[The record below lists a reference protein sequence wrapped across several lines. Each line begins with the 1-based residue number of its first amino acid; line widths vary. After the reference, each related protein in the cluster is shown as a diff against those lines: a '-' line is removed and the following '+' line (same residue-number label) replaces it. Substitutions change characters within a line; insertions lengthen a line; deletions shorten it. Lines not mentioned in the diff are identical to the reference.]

1 MLGRRLSGFRAVGRP
16 LSQAVVPAGD
26 PLCWTLRRRGGDC
39 RYFVDRI
46 CPGILKVGWNALPLH
61 CCPRRFLRCRRM
73 IPSGARRERVVR
85 MSVGQSGGHRKSG
98 QEDIGRASGECLGE
112 NEYDLQY
119 RPAGAEKTAGPGRCA
134 LFVVPRADALHA
146 LPEAAGG
153 SLQPA
158 RIVTNRHDACRRG
171 GSAFVFVDLKTR
183 RYDEGRSDYGF
194 RERLRGDG
202 RCRRHARATGN

>member
-16 LSQAVVPAGD
+16 FSQAVVPAGD
-26 PLCWTLRRRGGDC
+26 PLCRALRRRGGDC

-73 IPSGARRERVVR
+73 IPAGARRENVCWAIRR
-85 MSVGQSGGHRKSG
+85 TSEERSGGHRKG
-98 QEDIGRASGECLGE
+98 IRRASGE

-171 GSAFVFVDLKTR
+171 GSAFVFVDLKTG

-202 RCRRHARATGN
+202 RCRRHARATGY